1 MQTPEYKPLTIGD
14 WIVTKIIL
22 LIPFVG
28 LIMLFVWAFSSD
40 THPSKK
46 TFCQS
51 SLILA
56 GCIIALM
63 LVLVVVMGGFAAVM
77 GHTMQ
82 QQLSTP
88 PPQ

>member
-22 LIPFVG
+22 FIPFVN
-28 LIMLFVWAFSSD
+28 LIMLFVWALSD
-40 THPSKK
+40 ETHPSKK

-51 SLILA
+51 TLILM
-56 GCIIALM
+56 GCMIALM
-63 LVLVVVMGGFAAVM
+63 IVFVIVMGGFAAVM
-77 GHTMQ
+77 GHSIQ

-88 PPQ
+88 PQ